1 MQSVVGA
8 VITLYFFIIIASP
21 ASAVGPIVFTVLCCQ
36 SGRSMHVCCADK
48 LKIKE
53 KKKQAVKHSANSDC

>member
-8 VITLYFFIIIASP
+8 VITLYFFIII